1 MAEERRTSNM
11 SIIFNENNGKLI
23 NQEALVNFV
32 ALYAFK
38 CIGHEGEKETTL
50 SDEIAAIAKMVT
62 RADVCRIAV
71 DPYRSRLAYAM
82 AEYTEAEKLAQ
93 VKNNYNRAGKK
104 IFWLNSMCRVLTGEP
119 FIVKVLD
126 PSNVNDVEELVDDFE
141 AIIRFAASC

>member
-1 MAEERRTSNM
+1 M
-11 SIIFNENNGKLI
+11 SMLNENSGKLI
-23 NQEALVNFV
+23 NKKALVNFV

-50 SDEIAAIAKMVT
+50 SDEMAAIAKMVS

-119 FIVKVLD
+119 FIAKVLD
-126 PSNVNDVEELVDDFE
+126 PSNVDDVESLVDEFE
-141 AIIRFAASC
+141 AIIRHAALS

>member
-11 SIIFNENNGKLI
+11 SMLNENSGKLI
-23 NQEALVNFV
+23 NKKALVNFV

-50 SDEIAAIAKMVT
+50 SDEMAAIAKMVS

-119 FIVKVLD
+119 FIAKVLD
-126 PSNVNDVEELVDDFE
+126 PSNVDDVESLVDEFE
-141 AIIRFAASC
+141 AIIRHAALS

>member
-1 MAEERRTSNM
+1 M
-11 SIIFNENNGKLI
+11 SMLNENSGKLI
-23 NQEALVNFV
+23 NKKALVNFV

-50 SDEIAAIAKMVT
+50 SDEMAAIAKMVS

-82 AEYTEAEKLAQ
+82 AEHTEAEKLAQ

-119 FIVKVLD
+119 FIAKVLD
-126 PSNVNDVEELVDDFE
+126 PSNVDDVESLVDEFE
-141 AIIRFAASC
+141 AIIRHAALS